1 MAKAALLDVLEKTI
15 GKYVKNLD
23 PESLSVAVWSG
34 KIELNS
40 LELDVE
46 SINSML
52 DKKAEEAPN
61 LAMPFKVL
69 SGRFESFQVDVP
81 WSQISS
87 RPVVLRARGLSV
99 MVEPLDRS
107 SSQFFDDDDKIE
119 HDLIRNMKRAAKQKE
134 FREEQVDESNTYRLQ
149 AYALKKIA
157 FAADK
162 DNAND
167 GDTST
172 FASRLTRRIMEN
184 IQIEISDV
192 HVSLRNEDGSAGVVL
207 ESLKLMATDK
217 QGRLVYVDRT
227 AANPRN
233 SSLSDVDLSF
243 QYKMLQIEGF
253 GIYLDKDEF
262 ENAKK
267 SLRSVSEDRI
277 SLVRDNSSVYSR
289 RSLGHSFVL
298 APLSFQTSLRVA
310 DNTSCIDNANAKYE
324 LRSSLSVLSFL
335 LTRSQVDTV
344 RKVAKIM
351 SPSNSGPIPLFPE
364 YRPLVLVKGHGNE
377 WWKYASRCIGRIS
390 GKRLW
395 VEFFQAFQKRKKY
408 IPLFKR
414 HNHST
419 ECSWVKPLNKHELD
433 DLVSIEHDRS
443 ISIEGLMAW
452 RNIADAQIDKEKE
465 KRKSAEQEATSSMFS
480 YVFGSRAA
488 KSPESD
494 GTQID
499 EEPAIVLSVEE
510 MKELEEISKFDIA
523 EDDIAKDALYYD
535 VKFVLD
541 AMKVDLVGYDSNHL
555 ALLDMG
561 KVTIDFDATTDG
573 AFTTSFD
580 LYDLQ
585 IFDRTT
591 PNSLFPSVLKK
602 IESGS
607 EANISRALHLD
618 LSKSSTGNQSLV
630 LKMAEFQLVASKLMA
645 QELQLFFEDSSTKST
660 ATKMRSN
667 PLLRKS
673 LSGSVDLFYDAKEG
687 GSLRSIQ
694 IPHQV
699 EDETNANNSPE
710 VKDILSNKLVD
721 VWKEK
726 SLGKVSWMVD
736 IDVKAPIVLIP
747 EVCNSLEANVMVFD
761 LGNLKVKYGKGDP
774 SALLQQWFDE
784 YPRDSVND
792 EKFET
797 GIINVNDFTF
807 SVQKASFWHP
817 TCPDNAKECAIID
830 PIGVV
835 IDFAVEDI
843 GPDFEPRSCFL
854 GVIPTI
860 SLKLSHVQGSQILEV
875 INSWTDMFNGQGENI
890 HLQKDIMSLRS
901 PRTEQPN
908 STPSK
913 QIINSQE
920 HGSDSSVEESCPM
933 VYCRIGLQRLTV
945 IIMDE
950 GEKQLEAHLV
960 SVYASLLQSSDE
972 SSIIRLTMGWFWVL
986 DWIVS
991 NYTRKQRLLI
1001 HSNLPR
1007 SAESFAQRNE
1017 YDIIEELTKEGVFE
1031 RHYSGSTQLADV
1043 SFKTF
1048 PRSATS
1054 LSAEDINKY
1063 QNLEGCIKSN
1073 RIRSILDAKFRSLVV
1088 HWNPHA
1094 IKEISS
1100 LSSRFLEVLSHDDT
1114 VDGAGT
1120 LIVTQVKRQAS
1131 SGTELYRKISDKEDI
1146 ESSNSLL
1153 IMAEMES
1160 LGVVLNSARDDLPL
1174 FTLTVS
1180 GTRLSIVPRAAGQEI
1195 SLSLGD
1201 LRVATPENSG
1211 KTLLDYRT
1219 LLGLEHG
1226 SSGSL
1231 LTIKYCEGREAI
1243 ETLDLELAEI
1253 EKFEA
1258 VAVVELS
1265 PMRFCCIQSQVMTLV
1280 NYITDGILGALAAQ
1294 AAISAAEAAKELAN
1308 SVTGHYFFSI
1318 RATSFEAIIPEAA
1331 YRDEHMRLKTASL
1344 NVDYFMY
1351 SDTRGSDIKVA
1362 LSNLMV
1368 KGDLQKELQE
1378 SPIHLS
1384 IDVKMPMI
1392 GVGSLDD
1399 QAMRVNAEISKV
1411 KFVLTKDQYSQIT
1424 NTLEKNFSETALFLR
1439 EDELSGQIMTSAKET
1454 HSGVQL
1460 DESTQRIYFI
1470 LDIKEVSLVLNGR
1483 DRTDPLVQLTAT
1495 ETTISMDMI
1504 PDLEKFS
1511 INALL
1516 QNLACEDCRLVA
1528 LKRQSRFLID
1538 ASKCMD
1544 DIENKDIFQVKYCQ
1558 ENITTNI
1565 DLTLGSPQVVLIPDL
1580 ISEVLLFVGGTE
1592 SKQQD
1597 TNQPSTMVEG
1607 QEISSFNEQ
1616 VVQVDSIDGEEVI
1629 ETNLRSSNTS
1639 VTKISARTGTCRF
1652 VLMDLGSQSTIDK
1665 ETKDYAEILD
1675 SRPQLTETVVIQG
1688 IFTGS
1693 LSMESSVDLGKIL
1706 AANFQ
1711 FNSDAMEIFTAF
1723 GREMKSPL
1731 QILEPAS
1738 ASIHGSLK
1746 STVAGET
1753 EIEVRAA
1760 ALTSIALS
1768 LSMHNAAL
1776 LMAIIDSVNDSFKDI
1791 EEIDAV
1797 ELGKEPSCLTLKE
1810 QERIEKLATALE
1822 KVGHSESFGYN
1833 YGSSFADSRASSFQ
1847 QVSEV
1852 DSPVKIK
1859 VQIKVTMP
1867 KARITFIN
1875 DLQGM
1880 DEALF
1885 RISVTN
1891 FVAGGNLTSPTTLF
1905 DFNCNTSILADYFD
1919 SSINLWSRL
1928 LIKPW
1933 EVTVKGN
1940 RTPSHRFKSNRLSST
1955 FDLES
1960 FPCWISFSE
1969 QFLVSLASAAR
1980 MWSIY
1985 NAAANGTLDQS
1996 PEGNNASDQNRT
2008 SARNLNL
2015 ITSFP
2020 NAISNHSGIDVSF
2033 SLESGSIN
2041 DRACPTECTQYF
2053 RFDPPKGAGYGG
2065 TRVYGQDVE
2074 VPKNVEITANGSV
2087 VVVNMDLQLGLYA
2100 CAHEIGD
2107 KLVLYTRVAKEGKT
2121 TVRMLGSFIFY
2132 PEYGII
2138 FSLFFQYLLQVLHL
2152 KSHVEVINRTLIP
2165 FNIEFLYV
2173 NETFDIGRCKAK
2185 NYQRSA
2191 STTLSSM
2198 DGIVSKKASNFSIPI
2213 PLLSNF
2219 QKDWRRYGQGKLTLR
2234 LIPLTSE
2241 LDNFGDAIEL
2251 LGEVSTFVSLQEMR
2265 RAPHGRIKSKVEVTC
2280 RRKEHL
2286 ERDVHPFTLNIVFT
2300 KQLLAGEHVVID
2312 ASLEPRSIIENKM
2325 PVAMKIRTPMPQTF
2339 STCLKSGEDNET
2351 TYCVY
2356 PNERVEV
2363 FTPGP
2368 SIAIT
2373 TRTQDNPIAG
2383 LDLGWLD
2390 GGWVDLPLIQEFR
2403 LRDPIVS
2410 MLPLEVENSF
2420 DVDGVEITR
2429 ESGAEF
2435 FIVEGKERLSDITD
2449 IGTLKPKNAFSNPP
2463 FQSNPTGSKRNDT
2476 MEDPL
2481 LFILT
2486 VCNYGVDHTGTIL
2499 FEQGSGSEG
2508 ISSSWKSSRSENQRG
2523 RGSSFLDEFSENRYA
2538 SQTNCLGSLRTRPPL
2553 PLGAFSSPTHQRRI
2567 SLLPNA
2573 QYPIRLL
2580 QMTIEGTEGFRR
2592 TMVRL
2597 ISDMHYLTFLFIP
2610 ILLNSAHSKL

>member
-1 MAKAALLDVLEKTI
+1 VIALVKRQAQRNKVRKSSSNYAIMAKAVLLDVLEKTI

-81 WSQISS
+81 WSKISS
-87 RPVVLRARGLSV
+87 SPVVLRARGLSV

-107 SSQFFDDDDKIE
+107 SSQFFDDDDTAE

-134 FREEQVDESNTYRLQ
+134 LREEQVDESNTYRLQ

-157 FAADK
+157 LAAEK

-172 FASRLTRRIMEN
+172 FASRLSRRIMEN

-192 HVSLRNEDGSAGVVL
+192 HVSLRNEDGAAGVVL

-217 QGRLVYVDRT
+217 QGRFVYVDRT
-227 AANPRN
+227 GNNSRN
-233 SSLSDVDLSF
+233 SSDLSF

-262 ENAKK
+262 ENARK
-267 SLRSVSEDRI
+267 SLRSVSEDQM
-277 SLVRDNSSVYSR
+277 SVVSDNSSVYSR

-298 APLSFQTSLRVA
+298 APLSFQTSLRIA
-310 DNTSCIDNANAKYE
+310 DKTSCMDNSKYE
-324 LRSSLSVLSFL
+324 LRSKLSVLSFL

-351 SPSNSGPIPLFPE
+351 SPSNIGPIPLFPE
-364 YRPLVLVKGHGNE
+364 YRPLVVVKGHGNE
-377 WWKYASRCIGRIS
+377 WWKYASRCIGRMS
-390 GKRLW
+390 GRRLW
-395 VEFFQAFQKRKKY
+395 VEFFQAFQKRKQY

-414 HNHST
+414 HSHST
-419 ECSWVKPLNKHELD
+419 ECSWVKPLNKNELD
-433 DLVSIEHDRS
+433 DLVSIEQDRA

-465 KRKSAEQEATSSMFS
+465 KRKSVEQEATSSMFS

-488 KSPESD
+488 KSPESEA
-494 GTQID
+494 TQID
-499 EEPAIVLSVEE
+499 EEPAIVLSAEE

-523 EDDIAKDALYYD
+523 ENDIAKDALYYD

-541 AMKVDLVGYDSNHL
+541 AMKVDLVGYHSNHL

-561 KVTIDFDATTDG
+561 KVTIDFDAKTDG
-573 AFTTSFD
+573 AYTTSFD

-630 LKMAEFQLVASKLMA
+630 LKLAEFQLVASKLMA
-645 QELQLFFEDSSTKST
+645 QELQLFFEDSSNKLTG
-660 ATKMRSN
+660 AKMKSN

-673 LSGSVDLFYDAKEG
+673 LSGSVDLFYDAKG
-687 GSLRSIQ
+687 GDSSLPSIQ

-699 EDETNANNSPE
+699 EDETNAINSPE

-721 VWKEK
+721 AWKEK
-726 SLGKVSWMVD
+726 SMGKVTWMVD
-736 IDVKAPIVLIP
+736 IDVRAPIVLIP
-747 EVCNSLEANVMVFD
+747 EVCNSSEANVMVFD
-761 LGNLKVKYGKGDP
+761 LGNLKVKYGKGAP
-774 SALLQQWFDE
+774 SSLLQQWFDE

-792 EKFET
+792 ETFET
-797 GIINVNDFTF
+797 GTININDFSF

-817 TCPDNAKECAIID
+817 TYSDNAKGCAIID

-843 GPDFEPRSCFL
+843 GPEFEPRSCFL

-875 INSWTDMFNGQGENI
+875 INAWTDMFHGQEQDINP
-890 HLQKDIMSLRS
+890 QKDIMSLRS
-901 PRTEQPN
+901 PLKDSDRNARTEQLN

-920 HGSDSSVEESCPM
+920 HDSSDSSVEESCPM
-933 VYCRIGLQRLTV
+933 IYCRIGLQRLSV
-945 IIMDE
+945 IIMNE

-986 DWIVS
+986 DWIVT
-991 NYTRKQRLLI
+991 NYARKQRLLI

-1017 YDIIEELTKEGVFE
+1017 YNIIEELTKEGVFE
-1031 RHYSGSTQLADV
+1031 RQYSGSTQLADV
-1043 SFKTF
+1043 SYKTL
-1048 PRSATS
+1048 PRNATS

-1073 RIRSILDAKFRSLVV
+1073 QIRSILDAKFRSLVV

-1094 IKEISS
+1094 IKEISA
-1100 LSSRFLEVLSHDDT
+1100 LSSRFLDVVSSDDT
-1114 VDGAGT
+1114 LDAAGT
-1120 LIVTQVKRQAS
+1120 LISTPLKRQAP
-1131 SGTELYRKISDKEDI
+1131 SGTELSRRISDKEDV

-1201 LRVATPENSG
+1201 LRIATPENSG

-1253 EKFEA
+1253 ENFEA

-1265 PMRFCCIQSQVMTLV
+1265 PMRFCYIQSQVMTLS

-1331 YRDEHMRLKTASL
+1331 YRDENMRLKTASL

-1351 SDTRGSDIKVA
+1351 SDTRGSDIRIA

-1368 KGDLQKELQE
+1368 KGDLQRELQE
-1378 SPIHLS
+1378 SPINLS
-1384 IDVKMPMI
+1384 IDVKMPII

-1411 KFVLTKDQYSQIT
+1411 KFVLTKDQYSQIM
-1424 NTLEKNFSETALFLR
+1424 NTLEKNISETALFLR
-1439 EDELSGQIMTSAKET
+1439 EDEFSGQIMTSAKET

-1460 DESTQRIYFI
+1460 DQSTQRMYFI
-1470 LDIKEVSLVLNGR
+1470 LDIKEVSLLLNGR

-1511 INALL
+1511 MNALL
-1516 QNLACEDCRLVA
+1516 QNLVCEDCRLVA
-1528 LKRQSRFLID
+1528 LRRQSRFLID
-1538 ASKCMD
+1538 ASKGMD
-1544 DIENKDIFQVKYCQ
+1544 DDESKDIFQVKYCQ
-1558 ENITTNI
+1558 ENATTNI

-1607 QEISSFNEQ
+1607 QETSSLNEQ
-1616 VVQVDSIDGEEVI
+1616 VIQVDSIGGEEVI
-1629 ETNLRSSNTS
+1629 ERNLRSSNTS
-1639 VTKISARTGTCRF
+1639 VTKISAQTGTCRF
-1652 VLMDLGSQSTIDK
+1652 VLMDLGSQSTIDE
-1665 ETKDYAEILD
+1665 ETKGYAEILD

-1688 IFTGS
+1688 IFAGS
-1693 LSMESSVDLGKIL
+1693 LSMESSVDLGEIL

-1746 STVAGET
+1746 STVAGDT

-1760 ALTSIALS
+1760 ALTSIAFS
-1768 LSMHNAAL
+1768 FSIHNAAL
-1776 LMAIIDSVNDSFKDI
+1776 LMAIIDSVNDSFKDA
-1791 EEIDAV
+1791 EETSAV
-1797 ELGKEPSCLTLKE
+1797 ELENEPSCLTLKE
-1810 QERIEKLATALE
+1810 QERIQKLATALE
-1822 KVGHSESFGYN
+1822 QMGHSESVAYN
-1833 YGSSFADSRASSFQ
+1833 DGSSFADSRASSFQ
-1847 QVSEV
+1847 QMSEV
-1852 DSPVKIK
+1852 DSPVKMK

-1880 DEALF
+1880 NEALF

-1891 FVAGGNLTSPTTLF
+1891 FVAGGILTSPTMLF
-1905 DFNCNTSILADYFD
+1905 EFNCNTSILADYFD
-1919 SSINLWSRL
+1919 SSVNLWSRL

-1940 RTPSHRFKSNRLSST
+1940 RTPSHRFKSKRLSST

-1985 NAAANGTLDQS
+1985 SAASNGSLEQR
-1996 PEGNNASDQNRT
+1996 PEENNASNRNRT
-2008 SARNLNL
+2008 AARNLNL

-2020 NAISNHSGIDVSF
+2020 NAISNHSGIDISF
-2033 SLESGSIN
+2033 SLESGSIK

-2074 VPKNVEITANGSV
+2074 IPKNVEITAKESV
-2087 VVVNMDLQLGLYA
+2087 VVINMDLQLGLSA
-2100 CAHEIGD
+2100 CGHEIGD
-2107 KLVLYTRVAKEGKT
+2107 KLVLYTRVVKEGKT
-2121 TVRMLGSFIFY
+2121 TVRLLGSFLFY

-2138 FSLFFQYLLQVLHL
+2138 F
-2152 KSHVEVINRTLIP
+2152 
-2165 FNIEFLYV
+2165 
-2173 NETFDIGRCKAK
+2173 
-2185 NYQRSA
+2185 
-2191 STTLSSM
+2191 
-2198 DGIVSKKASNFSIPI
+2198 
-2213 PLLSNF
+2213 
-2219 QKDWRRYGQGKLTLR
+2219 
-2234 LIPLTSE
+2234 
-2241 LDNFGDAIEL
+2241 
-2251 LGEVSTFVSLQEMR
+2251 
-2265 RAPHGRIKSKVEVTC
+2265 
-2280 RRKEHL
+2280 
-2286 ERDVHPFTLNIVFT
+2286 
-2300 KQLLAGEHVVID
+2300 
-2312 ASLEPRSIIENKM
+2312 
-2325 PVAMKIRTPMPQTF
+2325 
-2339 STCLKSGEDNET
+2339 
-2351 TYCVY
+2351 
-2356 PNERVEV
+2356 
-2363 FTPGP
+2363 
-2368 SIAIT
+2368 
-2373 TRTQDNPIAG
+2373 
-2383 LDLGWLD
+2383 
-2390 GGWVDLPLIQEFR
+2390 
-2403 LRDPIVS
+2403 
-2410 MLPLEVENSF
+2410 
-2420 DVDGVEITR
+2420 
-2429 ESGAEF
+2429 
-2435 FIVEGKERLSDITD
+2435 
-2449 IGTLKPKNAFSNPP
+2449 
-2463 FQSNPTGSKRNDT
+2463 
-2476 MEDPL
+2476 
-2481 LFILT
+2481 
-2486 VCNYGVDHTGTIL
+2486 
-2499 FEQGSGSEG
+2499 
-2508 ISSSWKSSRSENQRG
+2508 
-2523 RGSSFLDEFSENRYA
+2523 
-2538 SQTNCLGSLRTRPPL
+2538 
-2553 PLGAFSSPTHQRRI
+2553 
-2567 SLLPNA
+2567 
-2573 QYPIRLL
+2573 
-2580 QMTIEGTEGFRR
+2580 
-2592 TMVRL
+2592 
-2597 ISDMHYLTFLFIP
+2597 
-2610 ILLNSAHSKL
+2610 